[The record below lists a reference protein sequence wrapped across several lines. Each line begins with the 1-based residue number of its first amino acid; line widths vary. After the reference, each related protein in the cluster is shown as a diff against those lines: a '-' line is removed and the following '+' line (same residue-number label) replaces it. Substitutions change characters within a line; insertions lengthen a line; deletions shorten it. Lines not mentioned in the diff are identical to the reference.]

1 MSDEPTT
8 HRTAAQVVLDSVR
21 ATFAESDVALPLRQ
35 YIAVGPRGDTIHD
48 CAQLTVSYEMSYT
61 GTPGMPDQSHQT
73 CDAPTS
79 ASFIVELV
87 RKVPVSKNGTSPV
100 NQDLLTEY
108 ALSRM
113 DDVELLIEAAKRAI
127 KGTWFEKGILDI
139 TSANTGS
146 DYQAVVLTVIVL
158 I

>member
-1 MSDEPTT
+1 V
-8 HRTAAQVVLDSVR
+8 AQIVLDSVR
-21 ATFAESDVALPLRQ
+21 AQFAESGVDLPLRQ

-87 RKVPVSKNGTSPV
+87 RKVPVSKNGTTPV
-100 NQDLLTEY
+100 NQDILTEY
-108 ALSRM
+108 SLSRL
-113 DDVELLIEAAKRAI
+113 DDVEILMDAAKRAI
-127 KGTWFEKGILDI
+127 KSTWYEKGILDI
-139 TSANTGS
+139 NAGNASGE
-146 DYQAVVLTVIVL
+146 YQAIVLTVIALV
-158 I
+158 